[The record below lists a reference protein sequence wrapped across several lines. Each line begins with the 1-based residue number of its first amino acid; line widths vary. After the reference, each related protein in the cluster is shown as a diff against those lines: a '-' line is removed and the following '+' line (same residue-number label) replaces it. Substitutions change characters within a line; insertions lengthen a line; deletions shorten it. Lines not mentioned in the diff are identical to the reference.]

1 MDLNRYKWRKRKGT
15 KKLERER
22 ERRLETGEETDRDET
37 VWEESQLY
45 WL

>member
-1 MDLNRYKWRKRKGT
+1 MERDTNEESEREQ

-37 VWEESQLY
+37 V
-45 WL
+45 